1 MLDVVL
7 LEVTAKLEPSLDLLA
22 SARARQAQVLEAS
35 ASFPGWLRTYGAGSL
50 AHGTAIYTADADCG
64 MVLDRRSHPQ
74 LGPDGG
80 HEGPS
85 AILDKV
91 HKHIRDALK
100 PAYPSIRFRT
110 TKRAIKVTFNNPL
123 ADGSDP
129 TVDLIVALT
138 RKDKPGLW
146 IPNTEQ
152 KRWNPSDPEKHTSLL
167 TDPKDPLRDLR
178 ALTIRLAKGENVRYS
193 EPALCSFNIEALAL
207 GAIQEESGT
216 GRALAAFFGYAAR
229 ELDKRL
235 TPDPAGVSPAIKLL
249 VDRETAVK
257 RLQRA
262 CDIIVPVLDSDDE
275 CQIRNELN
283 KLWPDHIDACEP
295 DGGWNKEL
303 SKPRPRIDA
312 SGLVVSSPIAVS
324 GRQRPVRSYGGPAPG
339 HSPWR

>member
-22 SARARQAQVLEAS
+22 SAHSRQAQVLEAS
-35 ASFPGWLRTYGAGSL
+35 ASFPSWLRTYEAGSL

-80 HEGPS
+80 REGPS
-85 AILDKV
+85 AILEKV
-91 HKHIRDALK
+91 RKHIRDALK
-100 PAYPSIRFRT
+100 PRYPSIGFRI
-110 TKRAIKVTFNNPL
+110 TKRAIKVTFNDPL

-129 TVDLIVALT
+129 TVDLIVGLT
-138 RKDKPGLW
+138 KKDEPGLW

-152 KRWNPSDPEKHTSLL
+152 KRWNPSNPEKHTEML

-178 ALTIRLAKGENVRYS
+178 ALTTRLAKGENVSRNN
-193 EPALCSFNIEALAL
+193 PALCSFNIEALAL
-207 GAIQEESGT
+207 GAIQEESST
-216 GRALAAFFGYAAR
+216 GHALAAFFGYAAR
-229 ELDKRL
+229 ELDKGPTL
-235 TPDPAGVSPAIKLL
+235 DPAGASPAIKLL
-249 VDRETAVK
+249 VDREIAVK

-262 CDIIVPVLDSDDE
+262 CDIIVPVLDSNNE

-295 DGGWNKEL
+295 DEGWNKEL
-303 SKPRPRIDA
+303 GKPRPRIDA
-312 SGLVVSSPIAVS
+312 SGLVVSSPIAVR
-324 GRQRPVRSYGGPAPG
+324 GRQRPVRSYGGTAPS

>member
-22 SARARQAQVLEAS
+22 SARARQAQVLNA
-35 ASFPGWLRTYGAGSL
+35 AARFTGCLRTYEAGSL

-80 HEGPS
+80 GEGPS
-85 AILDKV
+85 AILDRAR
-91 HKHIRDALK
+91 KHIRDALK
-100 PAYPSIRFRT
+100 PAYPSIGFRI
-110 TKRAIKVTFNNPL
+110 TKRAIKITFNDPL

-138 RKDKPGLW
+138 RKDEPGLW

-152 KRWNPSDPEKHTSLL
+152 KRWNPSHPERHTELL
-167 TDPKDPLRDLR
+167 TNPSDPLRELR
-178 ALTIRLAKGENVRYS
+178 SQVIRLAKGENVHYS

-207 GAIQEESGT
+207 GAVQEEGGT

-229 ELDKRL
+229 ELDKGP
-235 TPDPAGVSPAIKLL
+235 TPDPAEVSPAIKLL
-249 VDRETAVK
+249 VDQEIAVQ

-262 CDIIVPVLDSDDE
+262 CDIIVPVLDSNNE
-275 CQIRNELN
+275 CLIRNELN

-324 GRQRPVRSYGGPAPG
+324 GRQRPVRSYGGTAPG